1 MAKRTPR
8 KPRTSA
14 PRTPYQERAEKEE
27 DMLTTGQCARW
38 MGSKTS
44 YVVAEIREGYLKAN
58 NLGKM
63 DHRADYRIWFPYF
76 VAYLHARRWSRIP
89 QDPKELT

>member
-1 MAKRTPR
+1 
-8 KPRTSA
+8 
-14 PRTPYQERAEKEE
+14 
-27 DMLTTGQCARW
+27 MLTTGQCARW
-38 MGSKTS
+38 MGARSS

-63 DHRADYRIWFPYF
+63 HHRADYRIWFPYF